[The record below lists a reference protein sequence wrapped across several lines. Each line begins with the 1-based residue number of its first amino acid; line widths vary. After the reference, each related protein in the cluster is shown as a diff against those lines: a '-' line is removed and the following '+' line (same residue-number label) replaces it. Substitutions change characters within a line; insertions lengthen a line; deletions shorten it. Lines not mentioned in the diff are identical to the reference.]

1 MAKMFEYN
9 YTLGDGVTISSPEEI
24 FSPEEIRELY
34 RFPREIIFI
43 LTPEE
48 YKEARHL
55 LALRGGIEDKLRD
68 LSADFDLTDRDS
80 IKAYTKAF
88 EDYKQTKEYKAV
100 FPIIDRLEE
109 IEETALNRFSA
120 TFEKPEDLYDA
131 VRDVVQTLSL
141 TLDKEQQRKSLYVN
155 IGGIYSLPAIDYDTA
170 RPYIKIDPVPRPIDP
185 ETVIESTLKNIRL
198 CIERNFD
205 IQAMEIV
212 CTRRRW
218 SLEPIRKII
227 EARAKE
233 LFKGLDLD
241 LDLESVNTIAPQK
254 YVQPSDKISNELT
267 ALSLVGGGNVIVG
280 PKGKEKIKSVVRLN
294 TQGLE
299 GFNIRR
305 EIDEFDRAVMDA
317 ITSLYVAGNEVMTV
331 SMIHN
336 VLTGNSGSRI
346 TEKKRDDINDSI
358 TRLIYTGVFI
368 NPEQERQELYPTLK
382 KVYDSP
388 LVNGRRVSNVY
399 VNGTLTDCLR
409 VYDLPI
415 LYEYANAK
423 KQVSTIPIELLNSP
437 IAKNKETIILQD
449 YILRRVE
456 AMKRGNISHTI
467 TYEAIYKL
475 FGYETDKQSPAP
487 AKVRV
492 KQKELREKASVIL
505 DHLKTQKIDGKQYI
519 KGHGVI
525 KKSGRLYG
533 VEVKL

>member
-1 MAKMFEYN
+1 MAQ
-9 YTLGDGVTISSPEEI
+9 TLDYGLDYGLDVADLLSPD
-24 FSPEEIRELY
+24 EIRELY
-34 RFPREIIFI
+34 RFPREITFI

-48 YKEARHL
+48 YDEANRL
-55 LALRGGIEDKLRD
+55 LAQRGLIENKLRD
-68 LSADFDLTDRDS
+68 LSADFDLTDRES
-80 IKAYTKAF
+80 IRAYTKAF
-88 EDYKQTKEYKAV
+88 DAYKQTEEYKAV
-100 FPIIDRLEE
+100 FPIIDKLEE

-120 TFEKPEDLYDA
+120 TFKKPEDLYDA
-131 VRDVVQTLSL
+131 VAEVVQTLSL

-155 IGGIYSLPAIDYDTA
+155 VGKIYSLPAIDYDTA
-170 RPYIKIDPVPRPIDP
+170 RPYIKIDPVTRPIDP
-185 ETVIESTLKNIRL
+185 ETIRETALDNIRVS
-198 CIERNFD
+198 IERNFD

-218 SLEPIRKII
+218 SIAPIRKII
-227 EARAKE
+227 EARAKV
-233 LFKGLDLD
+233 LLNDLD
-241 LDLESVNTIAPQK
+241 LDIESVNTITPQK

-280 PKGKEKIKSVVRLN
+280 TKGKEKIKSVVRLD

-299 GFNIRR
+299 GFDIRR
-305 EIDEFDRAVMDA
+305 KIDEFDRAVMDA

-331 SMIHN
+331 SMIHS

-346 TEKKRDDINDSI
+346 TDKKRDDINESI
-358 TRLIYTGVFI
+358 TRLIYTAVFI
-368 NPEQERQELYPTLK
+368 NPEQEREAFYPSLK

-388 LVNGRRVSNVY
+388 LVNGRRVTNVL

-423 KQVSTIPIELLNSP
+423 SQVSTIQIELLNSP

-456 AMKRGNISHTI
+456 AMKRGNVSHTI

-475 FGYETDKQSPAP
+475 FGCETDKQAPAP

-505 DHLKTQKIDGKQYI
+505 DHLKTQKINDKQYI